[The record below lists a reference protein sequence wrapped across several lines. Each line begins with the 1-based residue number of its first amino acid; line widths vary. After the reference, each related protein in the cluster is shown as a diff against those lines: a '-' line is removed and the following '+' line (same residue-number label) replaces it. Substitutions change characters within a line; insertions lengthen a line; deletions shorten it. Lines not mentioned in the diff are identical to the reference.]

1 MILLVLL
8 GVRSHV
14 VADRLHVVFGAAAI
28 PHPAKVAKGGED
40 AFFFDDSH
48 GTFGVADGVGGSASA
63 EVDPGAFSREML
75 KRCHDVACGG
85 EEQEEASRRSLVDTL
100 GQVADQGLVSGG
112 SSTLLLGQLEAS
124 SDPTGS
130 TRTLRLL
137 NLGDSGAM
145 ILRPAWRT
153 FRRGGKQLWP
163 RIVLRTQDQ
172 QHFFN
177 CPYQADADS
186 FGSVGH
192 QADKL
197 CADVQ
202 DGDIFIAATDGVL
215 DNLFDPALQVL
226 VARSLPGLREK
237 DPLAAQTAVDALAK
251 VIAEQANAAGLREDD
266 PELRTP
272 FMVAAA
278 QEGLQFAG
286 GKLDDVA
293 VVCGVVRCGEAP
305 PQRVGHNFGSGE
317 LGDVRGVVVSTASRS
332 AVTAKKY

>member
-1 MILLVLL
+1 MMLLVLL

-28 PHPAKVAKGGED
+28 PHPAKVQKGGED
-40 AFFFDDSH
+40 AFFFDDRQ
-48 GTFGVADGVGGSASA
+48 GMFGVADGVGGSASA
-63 EVDPGAFSREML
+63 GVDPGAFSREML
-75 KRCHDVACGG
+75 QRCHAVASG
-85 EEQEEASRRSLVDTL
+85 SLVDTL
-100 GQVADQGLVSGG
+100 RLAADRRLVAGG
-112 SSTLLLGQLEAS
+112 SSTLLLGQLDAS

-145 ILRPAWRT
+145 ILRPAWRN

-163 RIVLRTQDQ
+163 RVVLRTQDQ

-177 CPYQADADS
+177 CPYQADAETFD
-186 FGSVGH
+186 GVGR
-192 QADKL
+192 QADTL
-197 CADVQ
+197 SADVQ
-202 DGDIFIAATDGVL
+202 DGDVFIAATDGVL
-215 DNLFDPALQVL
+215 DNLFDPALQTL

-237 DPLAAQTAVDALAK
+237 DPVAAQTAVDALAK
-251 VIAEQANAAGLREDD
+251 AIAEQANAAGLREDD

-305 PQRVGHNFGSGE
+305 PPRVGHNFGSGE
-317 LGDVRGVVVSTASRS
+317 QGDMRGVVVSTASRS
-332 AVTAKKY
+332 ALASIK

>member
-1 MILLVLL
+1 MLLLVLL

-14 VADRLHVVFGAAAI
+14 VTDRLHVVFGAAVI

-40 AFFFDDSH
+40 ALFYDDRK
-48 GTFGVADGVGGSASA
+48 GMFGVADGVGGSASA
-63 EVDPGAFSREML
+63 GVDPGAFSREML
-75 KRCHDVACGG
+75 QRCHAVACGG
-85 EEQEEASRRSLVDTL
+85 DEQEETARKSLADML
-100 GQVADQGLVSGG
+100 SLAADQRLVAGG

-124 SDPTGS
+124 SS
-130 TRTLRLL
+130 TLRLL
-137 NLGDSGAM
+137 NLGDSGAL

-177 CPYQADADS
+177 CPYQTDAES
-186 FGSVGH
+186 FGSVDH

-197 CADVQ
+197 CVDIQ
-202 DGDIFIAATDGVL
+202 DGDIVIAATDGVL
-215 DNLFDPALQVL
+215 DNLFDAALQVL

-237 DPLAAQTAVDALAK
+237 DPLAVQIAVEALAQA
-251 VIAEQANAAGLREDD
+251 IAEQANAAGLREDD

-272 FMVAAA
+272 FMVSAAH
-278 QEGLQFAG
+278 EGLQFAG

-293 VVCGVVRCGEAP
+293 VVCGAVRCGEAP
-305 PQRVGHNFGSGE
+305 PPRVGHNFGSGE
-317 LGDVRGVVVSTASRS
+317 QGDVRGVVVSTALRS
-332 AVTAKKY
+332 ALAGM